1 MLGVSMSVL
10 ESKVEDIHN
19 LKKSITKEEM
29 ADLLIKYIE
38 NHQHHS
44 SAYALEYFVS
54 LIYKKYKMSEIPESQ
69 RGL

>member
-1 MLGVSMSVL
+1 MSAL
-10 ESKVEDIHN
+10 ESKVEDVLN
-19 LKKSITKEEM
+19 LKKAITKEEM

-54 LIYKKYKMSEIPESQ
+54 LIYKKYKIGEIPESQ
-69 RGL
+69 RWW

>member
-1 MLGVSMSVL
+1 MSVL
-10 ESKVEDIHN
+10 ESKFEDISD
-19 LKKSITKEEM
+19 LKKVISKEEM

-54 LIYKKYKMSEIPESQ
+54 LIYKKYKLGEIPKSQ
-69 RGL
+69 RLE